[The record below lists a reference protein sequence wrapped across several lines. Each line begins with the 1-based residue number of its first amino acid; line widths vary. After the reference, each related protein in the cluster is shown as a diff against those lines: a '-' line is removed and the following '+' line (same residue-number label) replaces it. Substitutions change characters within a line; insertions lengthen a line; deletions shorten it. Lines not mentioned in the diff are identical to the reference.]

1 MQAIPPPDEIQANFS
16 RFQILKDEE
25 LQEMRQ
31 FLNEHKQIMNTQYQ
45 EFELEKQQFNQMN
58 S

>member
-25 LQEMRQ
+25 L
-31 FLNEHKQIMNTQYQ
+31 
-45 EFELEKQQFNQMN
+45 
-58 S
+58 